1 MKTQIEQSSETTKA
15 KLLYVYGGE
24 AIKMNMEYF
33 FPDYLAQYADLIV
46 MGDEETT
53 GPTLSSLISTVQ
65 QLSLENC
72 EELNFIFNA
81 HGYKNGQIAL
91 CSDNL
96 NGYEIL
102 KALADKL

>member
-1 MKTQIEQSSETTKA
+1 
-15 KLLYVYGGE
+15 
-24 AIKMNMEYF
+24 MNMEYF
-33 FPDYLAQYADLIV
+33 FPEHLAQYTDLIV
-46 MGDEETT
+46 MGDKETT

-72 EELNFIFNA
+72 EKLNIFFNS

-91 CSDNL
+91 CSDNH

-102 KALADKL
+102 KALADIL